1 MKHRDH
7 FTRLGRWM
15 AAAAAAVFSACMLA
29 PMGSVLAEETEPSS
43 NTFDDGTL
51 TYTILSNTKVSVTS
65 CVASATHISIMPE
78 IDGYHVVSIGEEAFA
93 NCESLQAVTIPVTV
107 TEIGTG
113 AFYGCT
119 SLTSLTIPDTVT
131 EIESG
136 TFFGCTGLTEVTLG
150 NAVTSI
156 GDMAFGYCSSLT
168 TLELPETVET
178 IGDQVFYYC
187 TALESVTIPEKLT
200 ELGSYSFYA
209 CRSLT
214 EFHIPKTLE
223 NIGAMSF
230 VACPGLQ
237 EITVEEGNPAYVAE
251 DNVLYNAEKSILYLY
266 PAGRTDTAFTV
277 PDGVLVIY
285 AGAFFTASNLQ
296 QVTLDEDLQYIGEMA
311 FDFCSGLTSLT
322 IPESVTTIGT
332 TAFADCTGLTA
343 VTFAGANDEDGG
355 EGEDLEIGDYAF
367 FCCDNLM
374 EVQLPKRVSSI
385 GAYAFG
391 CISPEDGDTSEDIV
405 SVESESGDAMQVKAL
420 DGFLLVGY
428 TGAATDYV
436 KNCEVDLNFKS
447 VNFNWARLVF
457 WVCLG
462 AAVILLVVLA
472 VRIIR
477 RNMMTA
483 EEKLALR
490 EAKEIQKTPLS
501 QRNAEAPEE
510 NAEFDD
516 GYRSIIDEDEEEAAP
531 EIVTYDQTLS
541 HGMTHSFGHADAEK
555 TEKPQDTSDTKE

>member
-29 PMGSVLAEETEPSS
+29 PMGSVLAEETESSS

-51 TYTILSNTKVSVTS
+51 TYTILNNTEVSVTS
-65 CVASATHISIMPE
+65 CTASATHISIMPE

-93 NCESLQAVTIPVTV
+93 NCESLQAVTIPGTV

-119 SLTSLTIPDTVT
+119 SLTSITIPDTVT

-150 NAVTSI
+150 DAVTSI
-156 GDMAFGYCSSLT
+156 SDMAFGYCSSLT

-178 IGDQVFYYC
+178 MGDQVFYYC
-187 TALESVTIPEKLT
+187 TSLESITIPEKLT

-209 CRSLT
+209 CLSLT

-223 NIGAMSF
+223 DIGAMSF

-237 EITVEEGNPAYVAE
+237 AITVEEGNPSYTAE

-296 QVTLDEDLQYIGEMA
+296 QVTLNEELQYIGEMA

-322 IPESVTTIGT
+322 IPESVTTIST
-332 TAFADCTGLTA
+332 TAFADCTGLTS
-343 VTFAGANDEDGG
+343 VTFMGADDEDGG
-355 EGEDLEIGDYAF
+355 EGDDLEIGDYAF

-385 GAYAFG
+385 GTYAFG
-391 CISPEDGDTSEDIV
+391 CISPEDDDTSEDIV
-405 SVESESGDAMQVKAL
+405 SVESESGDAIRIKAL
-420 DGFLLVGY
+420 DGFLLMGY
-428 TGAATDYV
+428 TGAASDYV

-447 VNFNWARLVF
+447 VNFNWAGLVF
-457 WVCLG
+457 WVVLA
-462 AAVILLVVLA
+462 AAVLVVIFVA
-472 VRIIR
+472 VRIVR
-477 RNMMTA
+477 HSMMTA
-483 EEKLALR
+483 EEKMALR

-501 QRNAEAPEE
+501 QRNVGKPAEDEV
-510 NAEFDD
+510 FDD
-516 GYRSIIDEDEEEAAP
+516 GYRSIIDEDEEETAS
-531 EIVTYDQTLS
+531 EVVSYDQTLS
-541 HGMTHSFGHADAEK
+541 HGMTHSFGHADAD
-555 TEKPQDTSDTKE
+555 KPQDTPDIK